1 MVSVIA
7 DFAADYLA
15 ACIRHPLIK
24 DWHSIRYLTDRFFF
38 YNRDQESID
47 VGGEAALNADLEQ
60 LQAFKQLRRIPPGYA
75 KSSGERARREERMRR
90 FPSFFAETNQF
101 APFHSQIRG
110 PESAVRSILL
120 EFDSIRE
127 TGSKRGSKFG
137 HIQAR
142 PFLPD
147 LVIAGLIQNIL
158 YYNPGPYRWSDL
170 CSPVL
175 TMIRDI
181 HFRGAEIAATT
192 KENLNFMREK
202 RTYSPNDPGSPL
214 ISLTEKIRI
223 KTPILASQTGDFSE
237 VNSPRWWPA
246 LYPRNQEEKDEQFDL
261 WLDTNYSEKWF
272 INATANLQRLLKAED
287 DSENQVIAGSPA
299 NGVKRGMWIHSKHL
313 KHSEKP
319 LSTKFVTIQLVTKE
333 VTNLLHS
340 SNLEDHHDRHRL
352 MQLGSE
358 LRYLSDEIERRLKD
372 TEYKGD
378 D

>member
-1 MVSVIA
+1 MDYILA

-15 ACIRHPLIK
+15 ACVRDPRVK
-24 DWHSIRYLTDRFFF
+24 DWHSLRYLIDRFFF
-38 YNRDQESID
+38 YNPGQEAMN
-47 VGGEAALNADLEQ
+47 VGGEEALIADLEQ
-60 LQAFKQLRRIPPGYA
+60 LKQGKQLRRIPKGYT
-75 KSSGERARREERMRR
+75 KTSGERAIREERMRR
-90 FPSFFAETNQF
+90 FSSFFGETN
-101 APFHSQIRG
+101 
-110 PESAVRSILL
+110 ESGTRPRLISESRVRRILCRN
-120 EFDSIRE
+120 ESIRDR
-127 TGSKRGSKFG
+127 GSKRGSKFG

-158 YYNPGPYRWSDL
+158 YYNPGSYRWSDL

-223 KTPILASQTGDFSE
+223 KTPRLASQTGDFSE

-246 LYPRNQEEKDEQFDL
+246 LHPRNHEEKDEQFDL

-272 INATANLQRLLKAED
+272 HKATANLQRLLKAED